1 MLLRILIKRKK
12 GGKARNGQSIPLI
25 GNNLKMEKGGND
37 TSSRQKQNSFLQ
49 FSCKITIIFDQ
60 NYQQLPER
68 MYIIIKIL
76 IYG

>member
-37 TSSRQKQNSFLQ
+37 TQVQGKSKILFCSSRVKSQLYLI
-49 FSCKITIIFDQ
+49 KITN
-60 NYQQLPER
+60 NYLRECTS
-68 MYIIIKIL
+68 
-76 IYG
+76 